1 MTDVQLFPDSR
12 VSRPQKRGFPSFP
25 EICGIGHPLCL
36 SRVEDLLKPIALL
49 QYNNTQFKFLYIYS
63 KLAAIKLYK
72 IAKICGQQYPNWIRR
87 LNCYWKE

>member
-25 EICGIGHPLCL
+25 EICGIGHPLYL

-72 IAKICGQQYPNWIRR
+72 IAKICGQQYPN
-87 LNCYWKE
+87 